1 MEYVFEEAITQEV
14 PATGRQSAR
23 YAAEL
28 RRELSERNRVW
39 AQQNHFAHEI
49 SLGGVP
55 AVLYREDEEGRH
67 GNFHP
72 AAYARIMN
80 NPSWLKR
87 LGKVHTTARKVL
99 LSRDA
104 DRCELDSC
112 NSSDALLM
120 NIFAHPQMAQKSSS
134 LRRLLGVDIEANPI
148 FGYRPRI
155 PLQRGRFDSTEID
168 LRVGDLLV
176 EAKLTE
182 YDFQTA
188 PWRLLERYR
197 DLEEVF
203 EVDELPRLG
212 PSLISYQLV
221 RGVLAA
227 RAEDGARF
235 CVLCDARRPDLIASW
250 YSILQCVQSPELRCR
265 LMLLT
270 WQEVAAVCTDSLQR
284 WLQAKYGIGSV
295 RVGMPL
301 FQR

>member
-1 MEYVFEEAITQEV
+1 MEYVYEDTEIEAV
-14 PATGRQSAR
+14 PAAGRQTAR

-28 RRELSERNRVW
+28 RRELSERNIIW
-39 AQQNHFAHEI
+39 ARENNFPHEI

-55 AVLYREDEEGRH
+55 SVLYRECEDGRH

-72 AAYARIMN
+72 AAYARITA
-80 NPSWLKR
+80 NPNWSRR
-87 LGKVHTTARKVL
+87 LRKVHTTARRVL
-99 LSRDA
+99 LSHDKE
-104 DRCELDSC
+104 RCELDSS

-120 NIFAHPQMAQKSSS
+120 SIFCHPQMAQKSSP
-134 LRRLLGVDIEANPI
+134 LRRQLGVDADAEPI

-155 PLQRGRFDSTEID
+155 PLLRNRFDATEID
-168 LRVGDLLV
+168 LRYGDLLV

-188 PWRLLERYR
+188 PWRLVERYR

-203 EVDELPRLG
+203 EVDELPRSG
-212 PSLISYQLV
+212 ASLLSYQLI

-227 RAEDGARF
+227 NAKEDARF

-250 YSILQCVQSPELRCR
+250 YRILECVRSYELRCR

-270 WQEVAAVCTDSLQR
+270 WQEAAGQCSGALQP
-284 WLQAKYGIGSV
+284 WLRAKYGIEPTAAP
-295 RVGMPL
+295 M
-301 FQR
+301 